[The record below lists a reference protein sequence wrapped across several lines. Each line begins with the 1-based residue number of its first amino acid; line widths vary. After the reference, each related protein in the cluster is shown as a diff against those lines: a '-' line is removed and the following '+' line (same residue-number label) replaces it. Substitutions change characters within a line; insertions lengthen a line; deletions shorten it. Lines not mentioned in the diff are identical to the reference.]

1 MEQHDQPGAVVSS
14 EGLGAG
20 AEARKPTLEAL
31 RKGTMVALY
40 RRGGSVLQR
49 WQASRCT
56 ATRITV
62 DDKQYTRKGYAVGAP
77 RDSWQRAADFV
88 SDIY

>member
-1 MEQHDQPGAVVSS
+1 M
-14 EGLGAG
+14 
-20 AEARKPTLEAL
+20 
-31 RKGTMVALY
+31 ALY